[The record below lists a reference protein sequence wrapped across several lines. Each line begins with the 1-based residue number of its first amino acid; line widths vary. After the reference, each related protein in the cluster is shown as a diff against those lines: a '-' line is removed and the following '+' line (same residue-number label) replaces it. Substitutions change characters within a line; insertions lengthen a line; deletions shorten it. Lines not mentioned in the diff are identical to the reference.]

1 MVTHCAGS
9 KGKDTDGANTWRGE
23 VPRSGVR
30 RWVGGSTG
38 QRGADSRRLGRGGVG
53 KPWNC
58 QGRVSQEG
66 GPGRILGDPNTTG
79 QEEEGKEKE

>member
-1 MVTHCAGS
+1 MVPTPGGGRCHGQGS
-9 KGKDTDGANTWRGE
+9 G
-23 VPRSGVR
+23 
-30 RWVGGSTG
+30 GGSTG
-38 QRGADSRRLGRGGVG
+38 QRGADSRRLGQGGVG

-79 QEEEGKEKE
+79 QKEEGKEKE